1 MWKTK
6 AAAPHRAAAFLVVL
20 DDLECPPRCS
30 GHIQRKN
37 YFKFR
42 VSEKSADFPEP
53 LFHKWGCNWQRQ
65 MPRYPFRLAASRQA
79 TFPKGTAFGGGGK
92 VSGRAKGPILEGAVE
107 RSETG
112 GVLLKTKRT
121 SSEEPVRHGRGSKF
135 RTHGTRFWRPLL
147 YQLSYTPNSMLHSL
161 NA

>member
-1 MWKTK
+1 MQFFAEGGK
-6 AAAPHRAAAFLVVL
+6 
-20 DDLECPPRCS
+20 D
-30 GHIQRKN
+30 
-37 YFKFR
+37 
-42 VSEKSADFPEP
+42 
-53 LFHKWGCNWQRQ
+53 
-65 MPRYPFRLAASRQA
+65 PFRLLPLVAA

-147 YQLSYTPNSMLHSL
+147 YQLSYTPIRSEEHTSELQSL
-161 NA
+161 